1 MKTKDFKDFK
11 AGTWIKRT
19 EYQSFSP
26 EKINYEWV
34 ISDPKLANLL
44 SQADR
49 SLGKLD
55 AFSELIPDID
65 FFIMMHITKE
75 ATVSSKIEG
84 TQTSFQEA
92 LIKEQDLDPERREDW
107 KEVRSYI
114 EAMNQAIGEMEKLPI
129 STRLIKQTHSTLLKG
144 TRGKEKLPGELRT
157 SQNWIGPSL
166 KNAIFVPPTHTEISE
181 LMGDLE
187 QFIHADISESPTH
200 VPHLVKIA
208 LIHYQFETIHPFLD
222 GNGRIGR
229 LLITLYLLDKGLL
242 KRPVLYLSDFFEK
255 NRRDYYDN
263 LMRVREK
270 DDINSWLSFF
280 LIGVIETAEAS
291 ISTFQQILKLR
302 EKIEFTQ
309 ILELG
314 KRQQDAKKIL
324 KFLYGNPII
333 DSAKVAEILDVHAS
347 TANRLIKDLI
357 ELGILEEL
365 TGFKRNRIFAF
376 QAYIDLFNKP

>member
-1 MKTKDFKDFK
+1 METKSLKDFR
-11 AGTWIKRT
+11 AGKWYKQLD
-19 EYQSFSP
+19 YKSFSP

-34 ISDPKLANLL
+34 VSDPKLADLL
-44 SQADR
+44 SKADR

-55 AFSELIPDID
+55 AFSDLIPDVD

-107 KEVRSYI
+107 KEVQCYI
-114 EAMNQAIGEMEKLPI
+114 EAMNQAIAEMERLPI
-129 STRLIKQTHSTLLKG
+129 STRLIKQTHATLLRG
-144 TRGKEKLPGELRT
+144 ARGKEKLPGEFRT

-166 KNAIFVPPTHTEISE
+166 KNAIFVPPSHLEISD
-181 LMGDLE
+181 LMSDLE
-187 QFIHADISESPTH
+187 QFTHSDISEIPTH

-208 LIHYQFETIHPFLD
+208 LIYYQFETIHPFLD

-270 DDINSWLSFF
+270 DDINTWLKFF
-280 LIGVIETAEAS
+280 LIGVIETSEAS
-291 ISTFQQILKLR
+291 IQTFQQILALR
-302 EKIEFTQ
+302 EKVEFTQ
-309 ILELG
+309 LIELG
-314 KRQQDAKKIL
+314 KRQQDAKKL
-324 KFLYGNPII
+324 LNALYRNPII
-333 DSAKVAEILDVHAS
+333 DSLKVAETLHVHAS
-347 TANRLIKDLI
+347 TANRLINDLVQM
-357 ELGILEEL
+357 GILEEL
-365 TGFKRNRIFAF
+365 TGFRRNRIFAF
-376 QAYIDLFNKP
+376 KEYINLFSTS

>member
-1 MKTKDFKDFK
+1 METKDIKSFK
-11 AGTWIKRT
+11 AGVWVPRI
-19 EYQSFSP
+19 EYRSFSP
-26 EKINYEWV
+26 EKINCEWV
-34 ISDPKLANLL
+34 ITDPKLANLL

-65 FFIMMHITKE
+65 FFITMHITKE

-92 LIKEQDLDPERREDW
+92 LVKEQDLDPERREDW
-107 KEVRSYI
+107 KEVRCYI
-114 EAMNQAIGEMEKLPI
+114 EAMKQAIGEMDKLPI
-129 STRLIKQTHSTLLKG
+129 STRLIRQTHATLLKG
-144 TRGKEKLPGELRT
+144 ARGKEKLPGEFRT
-157 SQNWIGPSL
+157 SQNWIGWSL
-166 KNAIFVPPTHTEISE
+166 KNAIFVPPTYHEIPD

-187 QFIHADISESPTH
+187 QFIHSDISENPTH
-200 VPHLVKIA
+200 VPHLIKIA

-242 KRPVLYLSDFFEK
+242 KRPVLYLSVFFEK

-270 DDINSWLSFF
+270 DDIYTWLSFF
-280 LIGVIETAEAS
+280 LIGVIETTAAS
-291 ISTFQQILKLR
+291 IKTFQQILELR
-302 EKIEFTQ
+302 EKVEFTQ
-309 ILELG
+309 LFELG
-314 KRQQDAKKIL
+314 KRQQEAKKIL
-324 KFLYGNPII
+324 NYLYGNPII
-333 DSAKVAEILDVHAS
+333 DSSKVAEILEVHAS
-347 TANRLIKDLI
+347 TANRLINDLVQ
-357 ELGILEEL
+357 LGILVEL

-376 QAYIDLFNKP
+376 QKYIDLFSKT